1 MLKMEEKLNNKE
13 TEKVFATG
21 FKGFDPDMKCR
32 DKQYAENTVFEEQ
45 GGNICDSGVMH
56 YCEYPLS
63 VFGYYPPVDDSG
75 KINIFAPVEA
85 LAKPQKKED
94 KSATTKIRIGARI
107 DFAGLAKAAVDFI
120 LERVKKEK
128 TKSNTG
134 DYSAATNT
142 GDYSAATN
150 TGYYSAATNTG
161 YQSAATNTGNRSA
174 ATNTGDY
181 SAATNTGNRSAAS
194 VGGKESFA
202 IATGID
208 SKVKGIIGCFI
219 ACAEWNQD
227 DNGEWHP
234 VSFKSAKVDG
244 KKIKADT
251 WYTVRGGKFV
261 EVSDDK

>member
-1 MLKMEEKLNNKE
+1 MSNAD
-13 TEKVFATG
+13 EKVYAKG

-32 DKQYAENTVFEEQ
+32 DKQYAENTVFEEK
-45 GGNICDSGVMH
+45 GGNICDYGVMH
-56 YCEYPLS
+56 FCEYPLS
-63 VFGYYPPVDDSG
+63 VFEYYPPADDSG

-85 LAKPQKKED
+85 LAKPQKRED

-107 DFAGLAKAAVDFI
+107 DFAGLARAAVDFV

-142 GDYSAATN
+142 GH
-150 TGYYSAATNTG
+150 
-161 YQSAATNTGNRSA
+161 RSA

-181 SAATNTGNRSAAS
+181 SVATNTGFQSVATNTGDYSVAS

-202 IATGID
+202 IVTGINGEA
-208 SKVKGIIGCFI
+208 KGALGCYI
-219 ACAEWNQD
+219 ACAEWSQD
-227 DNGEWHP
+227 ADYNWH
-234 VSFKSAKVDG
+234 VKNFKTAKVDG
-244 KKIKADT
+244 KKIKPDT

-261 EVSDDK
+261 EVSDYK